1 MILKKLLLTLLLFVF
16 ALPLSVNAQQ
26 SDYEIQKQ
34 FKLEADS
41 LLSAIETMQSAQQ
54 ADSILVLIDSLRSTY
69 KEHEQLLDNALYPKT
84 FGQTV
89 KELNTRTQSLQH
101 KLLVIENQSEQLAD
115 ITDQLAV
122 IGNRFE
128 EISAT
133 TDSLRKAIALS
144 EKSEAKLSGLLKDY
158 RKQVEQRD
166 AFILDMIDSVLVSY
180 ENLASGDISEY
191 TVKESKFLTN
201 KDNVFEIIEQ
211 VSKQNIDFLQQNPDM
226 APEDY
231 LRMYTVHR
239 KFEQMWETTGDKLVQ
254 MYDYDV
260 SESKKIDKNIS
271 EWGTLIEQETWI
283 SIYDH
288 LKSQQIQINNFE
300 DKNSFFEAV
309 NGYINKMTAD
319 STSFSPDKL
328 IAFKTFWNDSVKGN
342 WGNYV
347 VESNLLSLA
356 QISQVDSKMD
366 TWEELKETETGLNK
380 ILFGAAFVIIA
391 GLIIA
396 LFYKSS

>member
-1 MILKKLLLTLLLFVF
+1 MILKKLLLTLLLCVF

-26 SDYEIQKQ
+26 SDYQIQKQ

-41 LLSAIETMQSAQQ
+41 LLSAIKTMQSAQQ

-69 KEHEQLLDNALYPKT
+69 KEHEQLLDNALYPET

-271 EWGTLIEQETWI
+271 EWGTLIEQKTWI